1 MVRTPNTIVDRLLP
15 VNSPTDSSALCATA
29 HGELELRHASSSLN
43 SLIVPFALALTAAL
57 CATGICVG
65 QTRKE
70 GIPAGAGPELL
81 AVDAAGDYVIGV
93 EDLLYISVWKN
104 PDLSREVPVR
114 PDGKITL
121 PLIDDV
127 LAVGLTPT
135 RLKEILT
142 ERWKSFITAPEVSV
156 IVTQVNSLKVYM
168 VGEIAKPGIL
178 VLKGKTRLLQALS
191 LAGGFTQFADR
202 SKVIVLRAIGGGNE
216 TRLEFNYKRIVSG
229 GSPEDNVVLMPGD
242 TVIVP

>member
-1 MVRTPNTIVDRLLP
+1 MSDRSMKAILTALLLVP
-15 VNSPTDSSALCATA
+15 LAGGVLVSADKEGVAARATA
-29 HGELELRHASSSLN
+29 DEL
-43 SLIVPFALALTAAL
+43 AA
-57 CATGICVG
+57 
-65 QTRKE
+65 
-70 GIPAGAGPELL
+70 
-81 AVDAAGDYVIGV
+81 DAAGEYVIGV
-93 EDLLYISVWKN
+93 EDVLFVSVWKN

-127 LAVGLTPT
+127 PAVGLTPT
-135 RLKEILT
+135 QLKEILT
-142 ERWKSFITAPEVSV
+142 SRWKAFITAPEVSV

-168 VGEIAKPGIL
+168 VGEIVKPGIL

-202 SKVIVLRAIGGGNE
+202 SKIIVLRTGGGGAE
-216 TRLEFNYKRIVSG
+216 TRMELNYKRILSG
-229 GSPEDNVVLMPGD
+229 GRPEENIELRPGD

>member
-1 MVRTPNTIVDRLLP
+1 MGISVRRFAIAR
-15 VNSPTDSSALCATA
+15 
-29 HGELELRHASSSLN
+29 GELELKLTSDTLHRRIIPL
-43 SLIVPFALALTAAL
+43 ALALTAAL
-57 CATGICVG
+57 SATRVCVA

-70 GIPAGAGPELL
+70 GIPGGAGPEML

-93 EDLLYISVWKN
+93 EDLLYIAVWKN

-127 LAVGLTPT
+127 VAVGLTPT

-142 ERWKSFITAPEVSV
+142 ERWRSFITAPEVSV

-202 SKVIVLRAIGGGNE
+202 SRVIVLRAIGGGNE

-229 GSPEDNVVLMPGD
+229 SSPEDNVVLMPGD